1 MVVWGGHSCPPLLIL
16 FWIENQNQIQRQRTR
31 VSVPRNCY
39 LVYVLQHGVGKTA
52 GLAVQAYEGS
62 DLASCET

>member
-31 VSVPRNCY
+31 VSVPRNSY